1 MLKNFDT
8 NYIIERIKKMKNNHK
23 QHVKMYTIGSCFT
36 LIELLVVIAII
47 AILAGMLLPALN
59 KARARAKLASCMS
72 NMKTAG
78 TANILYADAYED
90 YIMPYK
96 FNTTANEYVIDGED
110 MKGKWWFQFV
120 SYIGIAYPNIQGQK
134 RSKFLCP
141 CVPFDSNANEPK
153 SWGANVTIHS
163 LGSDAGVKWA
173 TLPKITKIL
182 MPSSGCNMIETV
194 NYKDGNPI
202 HPATV
207 NDYGNAWSFVAQ
219 KEAKYHAWGSGFDYL
234 RHQGVGNVLFWDG
247 HVETRKRTGL
257 PDIANSGAAR
267 KAHPFY
273 GGGLYPTN

>member
-1 MLKNFDT
+1 
-8 NYIIERIKKMKNNHK
+8 
-23 QHVKMYTIGSCFT
+23 MYTIGSCFT

-96 FNTTANEYVIDGED
+96 LVNVANKYVINGDD

-120 SYIGIAYPNIQGQK
+120 SYLGIAYPNIQGQK

-153 SWGANVTIHS
+153 TWGANVNIHQ
-163 LGSDAGVKWA
+163 LEADAGVKWES
-173 TLPKITKIL
+173 LLKITKIV
-182 MPSSGCNMIETV
+182 MPSTGCNMLETC
-194 NYKDGNPI
+194 NYNKSTGMPVYSSTFSSPDEFS
-202 HPATV
+202 
-207 NDYGNAWSFVAQ
+207 DAWSFTGQ
-219 KEAKYHAWGSGFDYL
+219 GHTKQSWSGGFDYV

-247 HVETRKRTGL
+247 HVESRTRKSL
-257 PDIANSGAAR
+257 PNIISDNGGDAR
-267 KAHPFY
+267 RRIPFY
-273 GGGLYPTN
+273 GAGMYK